1 MAAPGSLTTVVMA
14 LAGNAFVTAIK
25 LIGFVLSGSGAMLS
39 EAVHSAADTGNQVL
53 LFLGLKRAAREPD
66 DKFHYG
72 YGGERFVFG
81 MLSASGI
88 FFIGCGVTVYHG
100 ISGLLSPHAPQLG
113 IATVVILAASFVIE
127 GGVLLFAIRAIS
139 RERGKVPF
147 FRYVRESADPATV
160 AILLEDGAAVLGL
173 VLAALGILA
182 TYLTGNPMWDS
193 IASIVVGVVLG
204 VIAIDLVIQNRD
216 LLLGKAVPDGV
227 EDRFVEIVRRHPS
240 VREVHDVKTRQLTPE
255 AYKLK
260 AELVMDEGYL
270 ARRLAPGLAR
280 PVGGA
285 GGGAGGSAEGGGG
298 GGDEATLRVLA
309 TLALHAVADEIASIE
324 RAVRAEI
331 PQARHID
338 LEISRAATGAGAT
351 GAAGAAGAAG

>member
-1 MAAPGSLTTVVMA
+1 MAASGSLKTVVMA
-14 LAGNAFVTAIK
+14 LVGNGVVTALK
-25 LIGFVLSGSGAMLS
+25 LVGFLLSGSGAMLS

-100 ISGLLSPHAPQLG
+100 ISGLMRPHAPSLG
-113 IATVVILAASFVIE
+113 VATFAILVASFVIE
-127 GGVLLFAIRAIS
+127 GSVLVFAIRSIA
-139 RERGKVPF
+139 RQRGGVPF
-147 FRYVRESADPATV
+147 FRYVRESADPAAV

-182 TYLTGNPMWDS
+182 TYLTGNPVWDS
-193 IASIVVGVVLG
+193 IASIVVGLVLG

-227 EDRFVEIVRRHPS
+227 EDRFIEILRRHPS
-240 VREVHDVKTRQLTPE
+240 VRDVHDVKTRQLTPE
-255 AYKLK
+255 AFKFK
-260 AELVMDEGYL
+260 AELVLDEGYL

-280 PVGGA
+280 PSGPGDGA
-285 GGGAGGSAEGGGG
+285 GE
-298 GGDEATLRVLA
+298 EATLRTLA
-309 TLALHAVADEIASIE
+309 TLALHSVADEIASIE
-324 RAVRAEI
+324 RAVKAEI

-338 LEISRAATGAGAT
+338 LEISRA
-351 GAAGAAGAAG
+351 GAAGANP

>member
-1 MAAPGSLTTVVMA
+1 MAAPGSLKTVMMA
-14 LAGNAFVTAIK
+14 LAGNGFVTVIK
-25 LIGFVLSGSGAMLS
+25 LVGFLLSGSGAMLS

-100 ISGLLSPHAPQLG
+100 ISGLLRPHAPSLG
-113 IATVVILAASFVIE
+113 VETFAILVASFVIE
-127 GGVLLFAIRAIS
+127 GSVLVFAVRSIARL
-139 RERGKVPF
+139 RGRTPF

-182 TYLTGNPMWDS
+182 TYLTGNPVWDS
-193 IASIVVGVVLG
+193 IASIVVGAVLG

-216 LLLGKAVPDGV
+216 LLLGKAVPDGI
-227 EDRFVEIVRRHPS
+227 EDRFIEILRRHPS
-240 VREVHDVKTRQLTPE
+240 VRDVHDVKTRQLTPE
-255 AYKLK
+255 AYKFK
-260 AELVMDEGYL
+260 AELVLDDGYL
-270 ARRLAPGLAR
+270 ARRLAPGLSR
-280 PVGGA
+280 PPDAINGA
-285 GGGAGGSAEGGGG
+285 A
-298 GGDEATLRVLA
+298 DEATLRMVA

-338 LEISRAATGAGAT
+338 LEISRASTGT
-351 GAAGAAGAAG
+351 TS